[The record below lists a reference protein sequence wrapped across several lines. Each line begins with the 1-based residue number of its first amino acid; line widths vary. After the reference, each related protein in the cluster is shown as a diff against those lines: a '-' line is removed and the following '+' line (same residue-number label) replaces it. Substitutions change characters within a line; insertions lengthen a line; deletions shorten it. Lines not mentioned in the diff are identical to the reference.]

1 MRNNQFVAVF
11 ACYLIILIRVSER
24 EIVLTLQMCYCQK
37 GLSSNRE
44 QLVPAGCKQMKI
56 LIMTSELK
64 LAICGILH
72 YLWSADLSKSF
83 SLLMASIFISKNFFN
98 RFCPVE
104 KCGATPRCV
113 YLDSLPYASQ
123 IHLKAIDKYFHLRL
137 VFSSPT
143 VSFVYLEDIKKV
155 N

>member
-1 MRNNQFVAVF
+1 MVSRSIKKLFSIDGVNI
-11 ACYLIILIRVSER
+11 YL
-24 EIVLTLQMCYCQK
+24 K
-37 GLSSNRE
+37 
-44 QLVPAGCKQMKI
+44 
-56 LIMTSELK
+56 
-64 LAICGILH
+64 
-72 YLWSADLSKSF
+72 F
-83 SLLMASIFISKNFFN
+83 FFN